1 MLEEQVKKN
10 GILGNLI
17 TLSNLVEKEING
29 LLGKLGLNYL
39 EYSILVSVLNNE
51 TTQYRIA
58 KKYNISIQRS
68 HQIIKKLKKKTYI
81 IAVEE
86 KKGGRLLKNLF
97 VAPEINKKIDD
108 VNIKIKDKLENKKI
122 NHKNLEEFNDILKI
136 LIGRLENK

>member
-122 NHKNLEEFNDILKI
+122 NYENLEEFNDILKT